1 MDERARRLLAA
12 GNDVLPL
19 LEELLGRDAD
29 RVGQELRVI
38 MQNATKSWQA
48 EAVREILF
56 SHARTRSYLEEAVPE
71 SKSPRPFEGTDES
84 EEEGVV
90 FY

>member
-12 GNDVLPL
+12 GRDVLPRL
-19 LEELLGRDAD
+19 DELLGAGAD
-29 RVGQELRVI
+29 SDNVANELRGAI
-38 MQNATKSWQA
+38 DGARESWQA

-56 SHARTRSYLEEAVPE
+56 MYAPTRQYLEEAVPE
-71 SKSPRPFEGTDES
+71 SKSPRPFEGETRIL
-84 EEEGVV
+84 